1 MDMNMTLPF
10 KNVAVM
16 MGGISSEREISLKSG
31 RAVASG
37 LRAAGYQVSELDVS
51 AERPAVPAGVEAV
64 FIALHGRYGEDG
76 GVQAW
81 LDELGIPYTG
91 AGAVGSRWAF
101 DKSISKRLMYAA
113 GIPGADYELL
123 TDFVATPPLPLPLVV
138 KPACEG
144 SSIGIGKVYEAE
156 QWAPALQTAL
166 DCGPCVIV
174 ERCLEA
180 RELTVGIVGRQT
192 LPVIEIVPAEGY
204 YDYKAKYL
212 SGTTRY
218 DCPADIEEGIAE
230 ECRRIA
236 LQVFDLLDC
245 RGFGRVDFLME
256 SDGSL
261 NVLELNTIPGFTETS
276 LLPKAARAA
285 GMEFHELCDR
295 IMRSAMFDRNGPE
308 LN

>member
-1 MDMNMTLPF
+1 MDKNMTLPF

-16 MGGISSEREISLKSG
+16 MGGVSSEREISLKSG
-31 RAVASG
+31 RAVAGG
-37 LRAAGYQVSELDVS
+37 LRAAGYQVSELDVT
-51 AERPAVPAGVEAV
+51 AERPAVPSGVEAV

-81 LDELGIPYTG
+81 LDELEMPYTG
-91 AGAVGSRWAF
+91 AGGGGSRQAF
-101 DKSISKRLMYAA
+101 DKSISKRMMAAA
-113 GIPGADYELL
+113 GIPSAQFELL
-123 TDFVATPPLPLPLVV
+123 ADFVDVPPMPLPVVV

-156 QWAPALQTAL
+156 QWAPALKAAFEH
-166 DCGPCVIV
+166 GPCVVV

-180 RELTVGIVGRQT
+180 RELTVGIVGREP
-192 LPVIEIVPAEGY
+192 LPVIEIVPSEGY
-204 YDYKAKYL
+204 YDYNAKYL

-218 DCPADIEEGIAE
+218 DCPAGIDDRLAD

-245 RGFGRVDFLME
+245 RGFGRVDFLLE

-285 GMEFHELCDR
+285 GIEFPELCDR
-295 IMRSAMFDRNGPE
+295 IMRTAIFDRRSAE
-308 LN
+308 ER